1 MERETTAEREHAR
14 EVDCAPILGNKNEFP
29 FISQSVSTLA
39 AGLALWHRVESRE
52 VYDFILADKV
62 YRVWS
67 EGQSSWYEFGVCLIY
82 IVYYPN

>member
-14 EVDCAPILGNKNEFP
+14 EVDCAPILGNKKDF

-39 AGLALWHRVESRE
+39 AGLALWHCVESRE
-52 VYDFILADKV
+52 VYDFILADKE

-67 EGQSSWYEFGVCLIY
+67 EGQSS
-82 IVYYPN
+82 